1 MEILVKMGSVEVV
14 RSLHMLDQESA
25 SHQQLKNEAPDNGQ
39 AIPLGVALFVTKE
52 ITEGCGCTWRTF
64 ACGEVFQKVG

>member
-1 MEILVKMGSVEVV
+1 
-14 RSLHMLDQESA
+14 MLDQQSA

-52 ITEGCGCTWRTF
+52 ITQGCARAWRTF
-64 ACGEVFQKVG
+64 ACGEIFEKVG